1 MELNLILENFDNIV
15 NILKT
20 FKMNCTP
27 YRESEIESE
36 LEKFLKSNGVS
47 VKRQIYIKTGRT
59 DLMVDNIIIEVKII
73 AQKNISDQL
82 DKYSGCCEGLIVVC
96 WKATS
101 SLRMIFGSEKKTAK
115 IPISLIEI
123 RKACEM
129 I

>member
-1 MELNLILENFDNIV
+1 MELNLILENFNNIV

-73 AQKNISDQL
+73 AQKNIADQL

-101 SLRMIFGSEKKTAK
+101 SLRMIFESEKKTAK